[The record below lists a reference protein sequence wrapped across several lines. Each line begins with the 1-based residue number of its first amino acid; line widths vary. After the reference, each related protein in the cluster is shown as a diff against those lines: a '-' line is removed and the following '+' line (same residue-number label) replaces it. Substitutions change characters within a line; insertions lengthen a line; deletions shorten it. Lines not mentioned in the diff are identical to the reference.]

1 MVLCLMVA
9 CGYKSGKR
17 KPEGVTFH
25 RVPAV
30 ITNQG
35 KFWQELTEER
45 RTKWL
50 SAITRADL
58 TPKILENNRVC
69 NKHSS
74 QENRPKIGTNI
85 MKTGCLHNTLVNQSN
100 K

>member
-1 MVLCLMVA
+1 MVG
-9 CGYKSGKR
+9 CGNKSGKR

-35 KFWQELTEER
+35 KFWQELTDER

-50 SAITRADL
+50 SAIGRADL
-58 TPKILENNRVC
+58 TPKILENDRVC
-69 NKHSS
+69 NKHFKSR
-74 QENRPKIGTNI
+74 NRPKIGTNI
-85 MKTGCLHNTLVNQSN
+85 MKTGCLHNTLVGNS
-100 K
+100 KTFIV

>member
-1 MVLCLMVA
+1 M
-9 CGYKSGKR
+9 
-17 KPEGVTFH
+17 
-25 RVPAV
+25 

-50 SAITRADL
+50 SAISRADL
-58 TPKILENNRVC
+58 TPKILENDRVC
-69 NKHSS
+69 NKHFKSGNPAK
-74 QENRPKIGTNI
+74 EDWVP
-85 MKTGCLHNTLVNQSN
+85 NTLVTQSN